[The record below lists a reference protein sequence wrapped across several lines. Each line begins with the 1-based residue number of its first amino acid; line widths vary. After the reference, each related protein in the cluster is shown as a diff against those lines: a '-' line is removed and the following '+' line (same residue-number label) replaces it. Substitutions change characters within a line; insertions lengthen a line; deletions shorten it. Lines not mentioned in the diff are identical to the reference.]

1 MEFLILFIQV
11 SFHRQ
16 LKRSR
21 LEHARNVGRKVY
33 HTRSLMATNNSGTTS
48 LHNAEARGRKNPN
61 QQQRKTMREALS
73 SREWRMWLEGEA
85 LAVSLMELCSGDFWS
100 AGCSARSRHLSN
112 IFTSPCDAKL
122 NCFREVFL
130 SLPTRHKWKRQTK
143 EKRIR
148 DLISTLRDVSRW
160 CCQCYEKGQKC
171 GMEMFLLFAFFV
183 LSVGKSQTELKGNP
197 IRH

>member
-73 SREWRMWLEGEA
+73 SRGLEGEA
-85 LAVSLMELCSGDFWS
+85 LAVSLMELCGGGFWS
-100 AGCSARSRHLSN
+100 AGCSARSCHLSN

-122 NCFREVFL
+122 NCFREVFSPCPPGTNGNGKQKKNGFEISFPRCVMSRDDVANASKRVRNVEWKCFCFL
-130 SLPTRHKWKRQTK
+130 RSSCWVWESLRR
-143 EKRIR
+143 
-148 DLISTLRDVSRW
+148 
-160 CCQCYEKGQKC
+160 
-171 GMEMFLLFAFFV
+171 
-183 LSVGKSQTELKGNP
+183 N
-197 IRH
+197 